1 MDTRIKVNIKTEI
14 LTLKEVKNF
23 LKFND
28 EDSDEEMLIINMI
41 AAVRAHFEKK
51 TGLSFTEK
59 TYETL
64 FHFYDKPYIL
74 PVAPVISVDTV
85 EVIDYQGTK
94 MTLTLNSGYYKR
106 GLYEIEIQP
115 FGVGTSDTLLVT
127 YKAGYGH
134 DDTEPLPEDLKDA
147 MRKQI
152 MQWYDNRDDYREF
165 NILGSIDKVLQLYKT
180 RVI

>member
-1 MDTRIKVNIKTEI
+1 MDTRIKVNIATEI

-23 LKFND
+23 IKFKD
-28 EDSDEEMLIINMI
+28 EDSNEEILIINMI
-41 AAVRAHFEKK
+41 SAVRTHFERR
-51 TGLSFTEK
+51 TGLSFIEK
-59 TYETL
+59 TYETM
-64 FHFYDKPYIL
+64 FHYYDRPYQL
-74 PVAPVISVDTV
+74 PVSPVISVDTV
-85 EVIDYQGTK
+85 EVVDYQGTK
-94 MTLTLNSGYYKR
+94 MPLTLNNGYYKK

-115 FGVGTSDTLLVT
+115 FGVGQSDTLLVT

-134 DDTEPLPEDLKDA
+134 ANTEPLPEDLKDA

-180 RVI
+180 KLI